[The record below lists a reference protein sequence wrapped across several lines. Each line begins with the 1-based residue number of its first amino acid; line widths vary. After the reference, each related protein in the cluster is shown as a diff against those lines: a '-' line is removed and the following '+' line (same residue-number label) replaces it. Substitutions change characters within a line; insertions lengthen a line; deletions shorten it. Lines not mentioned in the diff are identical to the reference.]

1 MKTLKHPKLLF
12 FEVILIMTI
21 LLLFD
26 ATFTSCKKD
35 KNSSTPTTTQ
45 TPTATNATTLN
56 ISFLQICNGQNKLSI
71 LPKCHISFYYDA
83 AHADTSFSL
92 FETYSDS
99 TGKYTFIGKEPRMY
113 FYRAWGTMSTGNCV
127 GKNYVKTGT
136 FELRKDVATNFQLVI
151 E

>member
-1 MKTLKHPKLLF
+1 MKKLLF
-12 FEVILIMTI
+12 IVFILGITI
-21 LLLFD
+21 LS
-26 ATFTSCKKD
+26 SCKKD
-35 KNSSTPTTTQ
+35 TKEPVTPIVNP
-45 TPTATNATTLN
+45 PTATNATTLN

-136 FELRKDVATNFQLVI
+136 FELRKDVATDFQLVI